1 MPEADPDLSG
11 DPSDYEPE
19 IHNTDGT
26 EFRVTEG
33 IELPSTRLELSY
45 YRKIFKKKLQK

>member
-1 MPEADPDLSG
+1 MPKA

-33 IELPSTRLELSY
+33 IEFPSAKLE
-45 YRKIFKKKLQK
+45 